1 MEDAQ
6 WLFSIEDHFHRKF
19 QRRPSAVETSLALLL
34 QLDLLRSEIEVLS
47 RHCVGHNESIST
59 IVRDQTLHACLD
71 GQPDP
76 ELTSVLVN
84 SAAARGQQ
92 VDHAAAAD
100 QIVKVSI
107 LIRVLD
113 TVSQELKIRL
123 EPLVP
128 CSGNTVRELE
138 IRATR
143 NDRMIQ
149 TLLRR
154 GIEAELRYVTANQ
167 RLVWSIVTEHGHGMS
182 HSDLAQEGNLGLLR
196 AIEKFDYRQGY
207 RFSTYA
213 SWWIR
218 QAIGRASANQGRTIR
233 LPVHVVNKV
242 KEVEKI
248 SQRLAWLLGR
258 NPTLDEI
265 AEEINMD
272 AARVREIM
280 DASQDTIS
288 LESSQPLEED
298 LATATGSSHA
308 WLIEEYLPGPNLA
321 GYDGF
326 TASEAS
332 YQGLAGDDGQRTP
345 DMPDIGDAAIDK
357 EASHLLLQDA
367 IWAVLHSLSAR
378 ERQVLELRFGLH
390 DGRSRTLEEVGK
402 VFDVTRERIRQIE
415 AKALRKL
422 RHPTRATRLRDYI
435 E

>member
-19 QRRPSAVETSLALLL
+19 QRRPSALETSLALLL
-34 QLDLLRSEIEVLS
+34 QLDLLRSEIEALS
-47 RHCVGHNESIST
+47 EHCAGHSESISAV
-59 IVRDQTLHACLD
+59 IRDQPLHTRLD

-76 ELTSVLVN
+76 ELMSVLVN

-113 TVSQELKIRL
+113 AVSQALKIRFEL
-123 EPLVP
+123 LVP
-128 CSGNTVRELE
+128 CSSHTVRNLE
-138 IRATR
+138 NRAAR
-143 NDRMIQ
+143 NARTIQ
-149 TLLRR
+149 TIQER
-154 GIEAELRYVTANQ
+154 GLEAKLRYVTANQ
-167 RLVWSIVTEHGHGMS
+167 RLVWSIVTEHGHGMP
-182 HSDLAQEGNLGLLR
+182 HSDLAQEGNIGLLR

-218 QAIGRASANQGRTIR
+218 QAIGRANADQARTIR
-233 LPVHVVNKV
+233 LPVHVVDKV
-242 KEVEKI
+242 KEVEKV

-258 NPTLDEI
+258 NPTPDEI
-265 AEEINMD
+265 AEEIEMD

-288 LESSQPLEED
+288 LESSQPLEEH
-298 LATATGSSHA
+298 LAAATGSLDA
-308 WLIEEYLPGPNLA
+308 WLIEEYLPGPSLA

-326 TASEAS
+326 TATEAS
-332 YQGLAGDDGQRTP
+332 YQGFTADDDQRTP
-345 DMPDIGDAAIDK
+345 DVADVGDAAIDK
-357 EASHLLLQDA
+357 EVDHLLLRE
-367 IWAVLHSLSAR
+367 AVLEVLHSSLSAR

-415 AKALRKL
+415 AGALYKL
-422 RHPTRATRLRDYI
+422 RHSTHLRDYI